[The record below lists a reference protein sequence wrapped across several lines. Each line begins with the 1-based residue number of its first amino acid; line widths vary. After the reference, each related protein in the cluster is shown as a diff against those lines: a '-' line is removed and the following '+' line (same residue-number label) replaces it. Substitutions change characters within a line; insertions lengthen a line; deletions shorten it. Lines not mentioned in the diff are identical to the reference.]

1 MDKQFKLKPIKPLD
15 KDNDVLVKEPS
26 KEYNKEVQ
34 NVVVIRNLLNA
45 IVKVTGA
52 VTGKQYIFAGAGTTQ
67 NVDIKDAYEILNKK
81 RGKSCCGTA
90 TDRILFELA

>member
-1 MDKQFKLKPIKPLD
+1 MEKPSDIQIKNPRPIKPLV
-15 KDNDVLVKEPS
+15 KDTGT
-26 KEYNKEVQ
+26 EYNKEVQ

-67 NVDIKDAYEILNKK
+67 NVDIKDANEVLNKK
-81 RGKSCCGTA
+81 RGKSVVALPQIGFC
-90 TDRILFELA
+90 LN

>member
-15 KDNDVLVKEPS
+15 KDNDVLVKDDG